1 MSQQDG
7 FASGFIFGAI
17 VGGAIGG
24 IVGALAA
31 SKRSEL
37 NANTLQSNEDE
48 ILSPSQSSAKFEN
61 SEESIEIA
69 RHSLEAK
76 IAQLNSAIEE
86 VRQQL
91 SSPVS
96 SESQELTTKSSGL

>member
-31 SKRSEL
+31 TKRREL
-37 NANTLQSNEDE
+37 DPNTLQSNKDE
-48 ILSPSQSSAKFEN
+48 RLSSSQSSPI
-61 SEESIEIA
+61 SESDEASIEIA

-76 IAQLNSAIEE
+76 IAQLNSAIED

-96 SESQELTTKSSGL
+96 SENGDRE